1 MELGLEGRV
10 ALVMGASRGIG
21 RGIAGA
27 LVREGARVALAS
39 RSEERID
46 EAAAE
51 LGEAATGFVAD
62 AADLERLAQLPL
74 EVAEKVGPIDILVA
88 NTGGPPPGGA
98 LDHGF
103 QEWEQAYASL
113 VLAPRILAGGVLPG
127 MQARKWGRIVNVGS
141 TTTIEVNPALNLSNA
156 HRMAAVGFLKTLS
169 REVAGDGVTV
179 NTVATGRFATDRM
192 AELGGS
198 IEQVEAAAR
207 EEVPAGR
214 LGTVE
219 EYGDLVAFLCSERA
233 AYITGTVIPIDG
245 GLLRSRS
252 AKELRPPASGQPQ
265 LSLNPRSA
273 WLDEERCFFGC
284 GLCPFLPPFDG
295 GGTEDRPFF
304 LCQHDFDVDDRL
316 TGFAGH
322 ECPEIHP
329 RGPRGID
336 AGAVLRAFYP
346 VGEPLQCHC
355 AVGRSRD
362 GMDFQFSVFQG
373 RISDGATAPLKGVD
387 PHLHCFARVAGV
399 RNFSLEIPARAF
411 HQRVDPAEPFSFG
424 FGFDDEFGFGPQ
436 RPLLRARRFRFVAE
450 HGRRGRTGS
459 GKRHQDHSRDGG
471 EAEHLQILHGFSSD
485 FRVKNTPVC
494 VRAVSRTTGDW
505 Y

>member
-1 MELGLEGRV
+1 MDLGLEGRV

-21 RGIAGA
+21 RGIAEA
-27 LVREGARVALAS
+27 LAREGARVAIAS

-51 LGEAATGFVAD
+51 IGEAATGFVAD
-62 AADLERLAQLPL
+62 ATDLERLAQLPI

-88 NTGGPPPGGA
+88 NTGGPPAGGA

-103 QEWEQAYASL
+103 QEWEQAYTSL
-113 VLAPRILAGGVLPG
+113 VLAPRILAGGVLPS

-245 GLLRSRS
+245 GLLRS
-252 AKELRPPASGQPQ
+252 
-265 LSLNPRSA
+265 
-273 WLDEERCFFGC
+273 
-284 GLCPFLPPFDG
+284 
-295 GGTEDRPFF
+295 
-304 LCQHDFDVDDRL
+304 
-316 TGFAGH
+316 
-322 ECPEIHP
+322 
-329 RGPRGID
+329 
-336 AGAVLRAFYP
+336 Y
-346 VGEPLQCHC
+346 
-355 AVGRSRD
+355 
-362 GMDFQFSVFQG
+362 
-373 RISDGATAPLKGVD
+373 
-387 PHLHCFARVAGV
+387 
-399 RNFSLEIPARAF
+399 
-411 HQRVDPAEPFSFG
+411 
-424 FGFDDEFGFGPQ
+424 
-436 RPLLRARRFRFVAE
+436 
-450 HGRRGRTGS
+450 
-459 GKRHQDHSRDGG
+459 
-471 EAEHLQILHGFSSD
+471 
-485 FRVKNTPVC
+485 
-494 VRAVSRTTGDW
+494 
-505 Y
+505 